1 MKFIEDIIRFL
12 ETRLEEFLRAHPEI
26 ELQALDEQLRQQ
38 EADTL
43 RLLQESRAQK
53 QALSEALSELGEEIK
68 TWHFRI
74 EKAER
79 ANRPDLAE
87 GARRREAELL
97 EKGSRVFGQGKAL
110 EEKIQ
115 QLEALLPQIAQRR
128 QEVKTK
134 LQEVK
139 AAQAQKA
146 GEPDPQFNRW
156 GSLFEE
162 DKLEEEFRR
171 LEMRLAV
178 DKELDDMKKK
188 AQEQQ
193 RR

>member
-38 EADTL
+38 EEETRRL
-43 RLLQESRAQK
+43 RQESLAQK
-53 QALSEALSELGEEIK
+53 QALSEALAKLGEEIK

-97 EKGSRVFGQGKAL
+97 EKGSRLFNQGKAL

-128 QEVKTK
+128 QEVQTK

-139 AAQAQKA
+139 AAQAKTA
-146 GEPDPQFNRW
+146 AEPAW
-156 GSLFEE
+156 GFSPWGKPFEE

-171 LEMRLAV
+171 LEMRLEV
-178 DKELDDMKKK
+178 EKELHDMKKK
-188 AQEQQ
+188 VGEQQ

>member
-1 MKFIEDIIRFL
+1 MKLIEDIIRFL

-38 EADTL
+38 EEDTR

-53 QALSEALSELGEEIK
+53 QALSEALAKLGEEIK

-74 EKAER
+74 EKAEQ

-97 EKGSRVFGQGKAL
+97 QQGSRLFNQGKSL
-110 EEKIQ
+110 EEKIR

-128 QEVKTK
+128 QEVQTK

-139 AAQAQKA
+139 AAQAKTA
-146 GEPDPQFNRW
+146 AERVSPW
-156 GSLFEE
+156 EKLFEE

-188 AQEQQ
+188 VGEQQ

>member
-38 EADTL
+38 EEETR

-53 QALSEALSELGEEIK
+53 QALSEALAKLGEEIK

-97 EKGSRVFGQGKAL
+97 QQGSRLFNQGKSL
-110 EEKIQ
+110 EEKIR

-128 QEVKTK
+128 QEVQTK

-139 AAQAQKA
+139 AAQAKTA
-146 GEPDPQFNRW
+146 AERVSPW
-156 GSLFEE
+156 EKLFEE

-188 AQEQQ
+188 VGEQK